1 MRSVAL
7 RGTAVPFGPVGG
19 TRVVCRDSGTRMV
32 RRQNILLLL
41 LTIVLAGC
49 SAYAG
54 VPTQITADAYTHY
67 GRPGAMRGA
76 NAPYVLGP
84 GDRLRVKVYNDA
96 DMTGE
101 YEVNSSGNISL
112 PLVGDVR
119 ASGQTTRQLEQI
131 IAGRMK
137 GQISQDPKVNVEI
150 SAYAPFYIFGEVRKA
165 GEYPFRPG
173 LTVADAVAM
182 ASGFTYRANE
192 DKIYVRHAGS
202 RDERV
207 VPIDVP
213 APVFPGDNIRVAERY
228 F

>member
-1 MRSVAL
+1 M
-7 RGTAVPFGPVGG
+7 F
-19 TRVVCRDSGTRMV
+19 
-32 RRQNILLLL
+32 RRQNMLLLL
-41 LTIVLAGC
+41 LAIVLAGC
-49 SAYAG
+49 ADL
-54 VPTQITADAYTHY
+54 PTHITADAYTNY
-67 GRPGAMRGA
+67 GAPGATRGA

-119 ASGQTTRQLEQI
+119 ATGKTTRQLEQAI
-131 IAGRMK
+131 IGRMK

-202 RDERV
+202 PVERV
-207 VPIDVP
+207 VPVGVP